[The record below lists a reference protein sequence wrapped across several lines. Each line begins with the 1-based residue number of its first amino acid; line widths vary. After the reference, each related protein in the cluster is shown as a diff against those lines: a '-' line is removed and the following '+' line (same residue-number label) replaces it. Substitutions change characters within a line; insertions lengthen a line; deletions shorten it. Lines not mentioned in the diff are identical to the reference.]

1 MMKDYVSKTLCHRFI
16 SFPFLIGAWLRHMFS
31 DSSFGHLPIA
41 ASSPRV
47 VHFLVSVLV
56 LLLKGERAC
65 MVSTLVLHKLE
76 KVEKPFV
83 TTVFVT
89 LLWFIAAFELLCS
102 F

>member
-1 MMKDYVSKTLCHRFI
+1 MMKDYESKILCHRFI

-31 DSSFGHLPIA
+31 NSSFGHLPIA

-65 MVSTLVLHKLE
+65 MVSTLVLHKLK
-76 KVEKPFV
+76 KVEKPSV
-83 TTVFVT
+83 TTGFVT

>member
-1 MMKDYVSKTLCHRFI
+1 MKDYVSKTLCHRFI

-65 MVSTLVLHKLE
+65 MVSTLMPHMLE
-76 KVEKPFV
+76 SVEKPSIAILY
-83 TTVFVT
+83 VT
-89 LLWFIAAFELLCS
+89 LLWLFATF
-102 F
+102 